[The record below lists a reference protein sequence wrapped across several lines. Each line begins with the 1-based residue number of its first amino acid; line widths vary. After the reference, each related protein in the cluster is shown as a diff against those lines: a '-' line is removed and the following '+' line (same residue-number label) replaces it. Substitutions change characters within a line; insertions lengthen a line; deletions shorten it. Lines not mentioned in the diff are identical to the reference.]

1 MERLMAIATQAPSDR
16 PVIRQVQRVIGKTI
30 ILRNVQV
37 EDAEFILSLR
47 LDPQKGGYL
56 SPVEADVE
64 KQREWIRNYLR
75 SKGQAYFLICDRA
88 MRPLGT
94 VRIYDAIGDS
104 FSWGSW
110 ILRKGA
116 PRAAAIESAVLVYW
130 LATRHWDFRASHFQV
145 RHDNTSV
152 LAFHEK
158 FGAERVAQTAEEIE
172 IHLRIGRQ
180 QIDRSLERFA
190 RYLPSEVIV
199 Q

>member
-1 MERLMAIATQAPSDR
+1 MPTARGVPTDR
-16 PVIRQVQRVIGKTI
+16 PLIRQVARVHGKTI
-30 ILRNVQV
+30 VLRNVQV

-47 LDPQKGGYL
+47 LDPQKGSYL

-75 SKGQAYFLICDRA
+75 SKGQAYFLICDTA

-110 ILRKGA
+110 ILKQGA
-116 PRAAAIESAVLVYW
+116 PQAAAIESAVLVYW
-130 LATRHWDFRASHFQV
+130 LATKHWEFRASHFQV
-145 RHDNTSV
+145 RRDNTSV

-158 FGAERVAQTAEEIE
+158 FGAERVIQTAEEAE
-172 IHLRIGRQ
+172 IHLRIGRS
-180 QIDRSLERFA
+180 QIERSLKRYA
-190 RYLPSEVIV
+190 RYLPTEVIV

>member
-1 MERLMAIATQAPSDR
+1 MEKAIDALTER
-16 PVIRQVQRVIGKTI
+16 PVIRQVSRVLGKSI
-30 ILRNVQV
+30 VLQNVRV

-64 KQREWIRNYLR
+64 KQREWIRRYLS
-75 SKGQAYFLICDRA
+75 SKGQAYFLICDSA

-110 ILRKGA
+110 ILKKGA
-116 PRAAAIESAVLVYW
+116 PPAAAVESAVLVYW
-130 LATRHWDFRASHFQV
+130 LATKYWKFRSSHFQV
-145 RHDNTSV
+145 RRDNTSV

-158 FGAERVAQTAEEIE
+158 FGAERVAQTTEESE
-172 IHLRIGRQ
+172 IHLRIGQQ
-180 QIDRSLERFA
+180 QIERSLQRYA
-190 RYLPSEVIV
+190 RYLPTEVIV

>member
-1 MERLMAIATQAPSDR
+1 MAKADELLTDR
-16 PVIRQVQRVIGKTI
+16 PVIRQLAHVLGKSI
-30 ILRNVQV
+30 VLRNVQV

-64 KQREWIRNYLR
+64 KQREWIRQYLS
-75 SKGQAYFLICDRA
+75 SKGQAYFLICDPA

-110 ILRKGA
+110 ILKKGA
-116 PRAAAIESAVLVYW
+116 PPVAAVESAVLVYW
-130 LATRHWDFRASHFQV
+130 LATKYWKFRSAHFRV
-145 RHDNTSV
+145 RRDNTSV

-158 FGAERVAQTAEEIE
+158 FGAERVAQTTEEPE
-172 IHLRIGRQ
+172 IHLRIGQ
-180 QIDRSLERFA
+180 AQIERSLKRYA

>member
-1 MERLMAIATQAPSDR
+1 MDLANEVPTHRL
-16 PVIRQVQRVIGKTI
+16 VIRQVDRVWGKSI
-30 ILRNVQV
+30 VLRNVQV

-47 LDPQKGGYL
+47 LDPQKGSYL

-64 KQREWIRNYLR
+64 KQREWIRTYLR
-75 SKGQAYFLICDRA
+75 AKGQAYFLICDLA

-94 VRIYDAIGDS
+94 VRIYDAIGES

-110 ILRKGA
+110 ILKKGA
-116 PRAAAIESAVLVYW
+116 PPSAAIESAVLVYW
-130 LATRHWDFRASHFQV
+130 LATKYWNFVASHFQV
-145 RHDNTSV
+145 RRDNASV

-158 FGAERVAQTAEEIE
+158 FGAERVTQTTEEAE
-172 IHLRIGRQ
+172 IHLRIGQ
-180 QIDRSLERFA
+180 AQIERSLNRYG

>member
-1 MERLMAIATQAPSDR
+1 MDLANEVPTHRL
-16 PVIRQVQRVIGKTI
+16 VIRQVDRVWGKSI
-30 ILRNVQV
+30 VLRNVQV

-47 LDPQKGGYL
+47 LDPQKGSYL

-64 KQREWIRNYLR
+64 KQREWIRTYLR
-75 SKGQAYFLICDRA
+75 SKGQAYFLICDLA

-94 VRIYDAIGDS
+94 VRIYDAIGES

-110 ILRKGA
+110 ILKKGA
-116 PRAAAIESAVLVYW
+116 PPSAAIESAVLVYW
-130 LATRHWDFRASHFQV
+130 LATKYWNFVASHFQV
-145 RHDNTSV
+145 RRDNASV

-158 FGAERVAQTAEEIE
+158 FGAERVTQTTEEAE
-172 IHLRIGRQ
+172 IHLRIGQ
-180 QIDRSLERFA
+180 AQIERSLNRYA

>member
-1 MERLMAIATQAPSDR
+1 MAIAVQDPDDR
-16 PVIRQVQRVIGKTI
+16 PVIHQVQRVVGKTV

-47 LDPQKGGYL
+47 LDPEKGGYL

-64 KQREWIRNYLR
+64 KQRDWIRNYLR
-75 SKGQAYFLICDRA
+75 SKGQAYFLICDLA
-88 MRPLGT
+88 LRPLGT

-110 ILRKGA
+110 ILKKDA
-116 PRAAAIESAVLVYW
+116 PHAAAIESAVLVYW
-130 LATRHWDFRASHFQV
+130 LATCHWRFRASHFQV
-145 RHDNTSV
+145 RRDNTSV

-158 FGAERVAQTAEEIE
+158 FGAERVTQTTEEME
-172 IHLRIGRQ
+172 IHLRIGRP
-180 QIDRSLERFA
+180 QIEQSLQRYA
-190 RYLPSEVIV
+190 RYLPSAVTV

>member
-1 MERLMAIATQAPSDR
+1 MAKANEVLPRR
-16 PVIRQVQRVIGKTI
+16 PVIRQLARVLGKNI
-30 ILRNVQV
+30 VLRNVQV
-37 EDAEFILSLR
+37 EDADFILSLR

-64 KQREWIRNYLR
+64 KQRQWIRRYLA
-75 SKGQAYFLICDRA
+75 SEGQAYFLICDPA
-88 MRPLGT
+88 MQPLGT

-110 ILRKGA
+110 ILKKGA
-116 PRAAAIESAVLVYW
+116 PAGAAVESAVLVYW
-130 LATRHWDFRASHFQV
+130 LATHRWGFRAAHFQV
-145 RHDNTSV
+145 RRDNTSV

-158 FGAERVAQTAEEIE
+158 FGAERVTQTSEEME
-172 IHLRIGRQ
+172 IHLRIGQ
-180 QIDRSLERFA
+180 AQIERSLQRYA

>member
-1 MERLMAIATQAPSDR
+1 MANTIELATDR
-16 PVIRQVQRVIGKTI
+16 PVIRQVGLVYGKSI
-30 ILRNVQV
+30 VLRNVQV

-64 KQREWIRNYLR
+64 KQRDWIRTYLR
-75 SKGQAYFLICDRA
+75 SKCQAYFLICDLA

-94 VRIYDAIGDS
+94 VRLYDAIGDS

-110 ILRKGA
+110 ILKKGA
-116 PRAAAIESAVLVYW
+116 PPAAAIESAVLVYW
-130 LATRHWDFRASHFQV
+130 LATKYWNFRASHFQV
-145 RHDNTSV
+145 RRDNTSV

-158 FGAERVAQTAEEIE
+158 FGAERVTQTNEEAE
-172 IHLRIGRQ
+172 IHLRIGQ
-180 QIDRSLERFA
+180 LQIERSLKRYA
-190 RYLPSEVIV
+190 RYLPAEVIV